1 MVRVIEM
8 ADLKAALDDGRVDGL
23 YDNRGPGSYGARH
36 IKGAALLPVP
46 DAAAGKGLPADKE
59 AMLVFY

>member
-1 MVRVIEM
+1 MVREM
-8 ADLKAALDDGRVDGL
+8 TLEQLQDALATRGVHAI

-36 IKGAALLPVP
+36 IKGALNLTVP
-46 DAAAGKGLPADKE
+46 DAALGKGLPADKA